1 MTILQKVRIAVLD
14 PYGTVLAHLD
24 NDVDKAMPYWS
35 DTLHTYLSGSAYTFG
50 FKTLTAH
57 EDAKYLVEGNKLS
70 FKYKDKGYHLTIMN
84 VEKSRNT
91 VIVEAYGLSLEL
103 TNEQIDAYKSPRAMS
118 FVEYIKAWGFERSF
132 TVRVN
137 EISNKSIRHDWD
149 GTSTVL
155 SRLYSL
161 ANVFDAEL
169 EFITE
174 LNDDY
179 SLKGVTLNV
188 YRKHSESYQGLGSNR
203 KGTIL
208 RYPNDIHSIVKTSDI
223 TELYT
228 GIRPTG
234 TDGLQLTSLNGK
246 KEYDAN
252 GNVEYMV
259 SGNNLLAPQAR
270 DRFPSTLLTDHSNDM
285 YAVEIWSYETKNVNT
300 LYGQA
305 LAELKKHVNPVVTYD
320 VDAYIDANIGDT
332 FTIEDTEYAP
342 VMYLQARIV
351 EQEISFTDRDRCK
364 TTFDNFT
371 EVASGISNEL
381 IDEMNRLIE
390 QNKTYQLVVSS
401 SNGTVLNEDT
411 ERTVLVALVK
421 DNGKDVTD
429 RFKINWYLNGEL
441 VSTANSIN
449 VEKSSLNPSLTYHVE
464 AVNDNDVVKAGYEL
478 TITKVQNGTSV
489 YIRETII
496 TYAVTDT
503 SQAKP
508 VKGWQTE
515 FPVVPLG
522 KYLWVCTQVFYSD
535 GSSTETYSVSH
546 NGTNG
551 TNGTNGKSS
560 YFHIKYSSVAKPTS
574 SSQMSETPDIY
585 IGTYVDYTQND
596 SNDPSKYTWS
606 RFQGIQGE
614 KGEQGIPGKD
624 GKDGVAGEAALSF
637 KLLSSQGQ
645 IFKNKSIKT
654 TLTLEVRR
662 GSKKLTS
669 SEVKNLGT
677 VQWFKNDARQT
688 GSDLTL
694 SVSESD
700 TVLNTNYSVQVINA
714 KNEILGSDTISL
726 ASVTDIQGI
735 YRFYHLGP
743 DKPEVP
749 TSYPPSNT
757 VWSRTEPEYTLG
769 NTDNL
774 YYVDCTLFVNLSF
787 SYGHVQLSSD
797 YDASKKVYA
806 EALARIDNAV
816 KVTDSQ
822 IGKEKDALRTEVWE
836 KYYDKENLDSQFGK
850 ISTKLEQTKNS
861 VNIEFTNFKTDFEA
875 SKKQNIA
882 SFNEI
887 HKFIRFIDGN
897 IYIGVEGNPIQLI
910 EKNDRLSF
918 VQGGA
923 EVAYF
928 SNNKL
933 YVNDGQFNSTLRIG
947 NFEFSPRPNGS
958 LDFKKVSGN

>member
-1 MTILQKVRIAVLD
+1 MTVLQKVRIAVLD

-70 FKYKDKGYHLTIMN
+70 FKYKDKGYYLTIMN
-84 VEKSRNT
+84 VEKSRKT
-91 VIVEAYGLSLEL
+91 VMVEAYGLSLEL

-132 TVRVN
+132 TVRIN
-137 EISNKSIRHDWD
+137 EVSNKSISHDWE
-149 GTSTVL
+149 GTATVL

-188 YRKHSESYQGLGSNR
+188 YRKHSGSYQGLGSNR
-203 KGTIL
+203 TGTIL

-305 LAELKKHVNPVVTYD
+305 LAELKKHVNPIVTYD

-332 FTIEDTEYAP
+332 FTIEDTEYTPA
-342 VMYLQARIV
+342 MYLQARIV

-371 EVASGISNEL
+371 EMASGISNEL

-401 SNGTVLNEDT
+401 SNGTVLNEDI

-421 DNGKDVTD
+421 DNGKDITD
-429 RFKINWYLNGEL
+429 QFKINWYLDGEL

-464 AVNDNDVVKAGYEL
+464 AVNDKGVVKASYEL
-478 TITKVQNGTSV
+478 TVTKVQNGTSV
-489 YIRETII
+489 YIKKTIV

-503 SQAKP
+503 AQDKP
-508 VKGWQTE
+508 ITGWQTE

-551 TNGTNGKSS
+551 
-560 YFHIKYSSVAKPTS
+560 
-574 SSQMSETPDIY
+574 
-585 IGTYVDYTQND
+585 
-596 SNDPSKYTWS
+596 
-606 RFQGIQGE
+606 
-614 KGEQGIPGKD
+614 KD
-624 GKDGVAGEAALSF
+624 GKDGAAGEAALSF

-677 VQWFKNDARQT
+677 VQWFKNDTRQT

-700 TVLNTNYSVQVINA
+700 SVLNTNYSVQVINA

-743 DKPEVP
+743 DKPDVP
-749 TSYPPSNT
+749 TSYPPSDT

-769 NTDNL
+769 NADNL

-787 SYGHVQLSSD
+787 SYGLVQLSSD
-797 YDASKKVYA
+797 YEASKKVYA
-806 EALARIDNAV
+806 DALARIDNAV
-816 KVTDSQ
+816 KITDLQ
-822 IGKEKDALRTEVWE
+822 IGKEKNALRTEISE
-836 KYYDKENLDSQFGK
+836 KYYDKENLDSQFGE

-861 VNIEFTNFKTDFEA
+861 VNIEFTNFKTDID
-875 SKKQNIA
+875 SSIKQNNV
-882 SFNEI
+882 SFTEI
-887 HKFIRFIDGN
+887 HKYIRFIDGN
-897 IYIGVEGNPIQLI
+897 IYLGAEDNPIQLI
-910 EKNDRLSF
+910 EKNDRISF
-918 VQGGA
+918 VQAGS

-928 SNNKL
+928 SNNKM
-933 YVNDGQFNSTLRIG
+933 YVNDGQFNNTLRIG

-958 LDFKKVSGN
+958 LDFKKWSGN

>member
-1 MTILQKVRIAVLD
+1 MTVLQKVRIAVLD

-84 VEKSRNT
+84 VEKSRKT
-91 VIVEAYGLSLEL
+91 VMVEAYGLSLEL

-118 FVEYIKAWGFERSF
+118 FVEYIRAWGFERSF
-132 TVRVN
+132 TVRIN
-137 EISNKSIRHDWD
+137 EVSNKSISHDWE
-149 GTSTVL
+149 GTATVL

-169 EFITE
+169 EFVTE

-188 YRKHSESYQGLGSNR
+188 YRKHSDSYQGLGSNR
-203 KGTIL
+203 TGTIL

-305 LAELKKHVNPVVTYD
+305 LAELKKHVNPIVTYD

-332 FTIEDTEYAP
+332 FTIEDTEYTPA
-342 VMYLQARIV
+342 MYLQARVV

-371 EVASGISNEL
+371 EMASGISNEL

-429 RFKINWYLNGEL
+429 QFKINWYLDGEL

-464 AVNDNDVVKAGYEL
+464 AVNDKGVVKASYEL
-478 TITKVQNGTSV
+478 TVTKVQNGTSV
-489 YIRETII
+489 YIKKTIV
-496 TYAVTDT
+496 TYAVTD
-503 SQAKP
+503 SAQDKP
-508 VKGWQTE
+508 ITGWQTE

-551 TNGTNGKSS
+551 TNG
-560 YFHIKYSSVAKPTS
+560 
-574 SSQMSETPDIY
+574 
-585 IGTYVDYTQND
+585 
-596 SNDPSKYTWS
+596 
-606 RFQGIQGE
+606 
-614 KGEQGIPGKD
+614 KD

-662 GSKKLTS
+662 GAKKLTS

-677 VQWFKNDARQT
+677 VQWFKNNTRQT

-700 TVLNTNYSVQVINA
+700 SVLNTNYSVQVINA

-749 TSYPPSNT
+749 TSYPPSDT

-787 SYGHVQLSSD
+787 SYGLVQLSSD
-797 YDASKKVYA
+797 YEASKRVYA
-806 EALARIDNAV
+806 DALARIDNAV
-816 KVTDSQ
+816 KITDSQ
-822 IGKEKDALRTEVWE
+822 ISKEKDALRTEIWE
-836 KYYDKENLDSQFGK
+836 KYYDKESLDSQFGE
-850 ISTKLEQTKNS
+850 ISTKIEQTKNS
-861 VNIEFTNFKTDFEA
+861 VNVEFTNFKTDLDA

-887 HKFIRFIDGN
+887 HKYIRFIDGN

-933 YVNDGQFNSTLRIG
+933 YVNDGQFNNTLRIG

>member
-1 MTILQKVRIAVLD
+1 MTVLQKVRIAVLD

-84 VEKSRNT
+84 VEKSRKT

-132 TVRVN
+132 TVRIN
-137 EISNKSIRHDWD
+137 EVSNKSIRHDWD
-149 GTSTVL
+149 GTATVL

-188 YRKHSESYQGLGSNR
+188 YRKHSGSNQGLGTNR
-203 KGTIL
+203 TGTIL

-342 VMYLQARIV
+342 AMYLQARIV

-429 RFKINWYLNGEL
+429 QFKINWYLDGEL

-464 AVNDNDVVKAGYEL
+464 AVNDKGVVKASYEL
-478 TITKVQNGTSV
+478 TVTKVQNGTSV
-489 YIRETII
+489 YIKKTIV

-503 SQAKP
+503 AQDKP
-508 VKGWQTE
+508 VTGWKTE

-551 TNGTNGKSS
+551 TNGTN
-560 YFHIKYSSVAKPTS
+560 
-574 SSQMSETPDIY
+574 
-585 IGTYVDYTQND
+585 
-596 SNDPSKYTWS
+596 
-606 RFQGIQGE
+606 
-614 KGEQGIPGKD
+614 GKD

-677 VQWFKNDARQT
+677 VQWFKNDTRQT

-694 SVSESD
+694 SVSEPDS
-700 TVLNTNYSVQVINA
+700 VLNTNYSVQVINA

-743 DKPEVP
+743 DRPEVP
-749 TSYPPSNT
+749 TSYPPSDT

-774 YYVDCTLFVNLSF
+774 YYVDCTVFVNLSF
-787 SYGHVQLSSD
+787 SYGLVQLSSD
-797 YDASKKVYA
+797 YEASKKVYA
-806 EALARIDNAV
+806 DALARIDNAV
-816 KVTDSQ
+816 KITDSQ
-822 IGKEKDALRTEVWE
+822 INKEKDAIRTEISE
-836 KYYDKENLDSQFGK
+836 KYYDKENLDSQFGE

-861 VNIEFTNFKTDFEA
+861 VNIEFTNFKTDID
-875 SKKQNIA
+875 SSIKQNNV
-882 SFNEI
+882 SFTEI
-887 HKFIRFIDGN
+887 HKYIRFIDGN
-897 IYIGVEGNPIQLI
+897 IYLGAEDNPIQLI
-910 EKNDRLSF
+910 EKNDRISF
-918 VQGGA
+918 VQAGS

-928 SNNKL
+928 SNNKM
-933 YVNDGQFNSTLRIG
+933 YVNDGQFNNTLRIG

-958 LDFKKVSGN
+958 LDFKKWSGN

>member
-1 MTILQKVRIAVLD
+1 MTVLQKVRIAVLD

-84 VEKSRNT
+84 VEKSRKT

-132 TVRVN
+132 TVRIN
-137 EISNKSIRHDWD
+137 EVSNKSIRHDWG
-149 GTSTVL
+149 GTATVL

-188 YRKHSESYQGLGSNR
+188 YRKHSGSNQGLGSNR
-203 KGTIL
+203 TGTIL

-305 LAELKKHVNPVVTYD
+305 LAELKKHVNPIVTYD
-320 VDAYIDANIGDT
+320 VDAYIDADIGDT

-342 VMYLQARIV
+342 AMYLQARIV

-429 RFKINWYLNGEL
+429 QFKINWYLDGEL

-449 VEKSSLNPSLTYHVE
+449 VEKSSLNSSLTYHVE
-464 AVNDNDVVKAGYEL
+464 AVNDKGIVKASYEL
-478 TITKVQNGTSV
+478 TVTKVQNGTSV
-489 YIRETII
+489 YIKKTIV

-503 SQAKP
+503 AQDKP
-508 VKGWQTE
+508 VTGWKTE

-551 TNGTNGKSS
+551 TNGTNGK
-560 YFHIKYSSVAKPTS
+560 
-574 SSQMSETPDIY
+574 
-585 IGTYVDYTQND
+585 
-596 SNDPSKYTWS
+596 
-606 RFQGIQGE
+606 
-614 KGEQGIPGKD
+614 D
-624 GKDGVAGEAALSF
+624 GKDGAAGEAALSF

-645 IFKNKSIKT
+645 IFKNKSIRT

-669 SEVKNLGT
+669 SEVKSLGT
-677 VQWFKNDARQT
+677 VQWFKNDTRQT

-700 TVLNTNYSVQVINA
+700 SVLNTNYSVQVINA

-749 TSYPPSNT
+749 TSYPPSDT

-769 NTDNL
+769 NADNL

-787 SYGHVQLSSD
+787 SYGLVQLSSD
-797 YDASKKVYA
+797 YEASKKVYA
-806 EALARIDNAV
+806 DALARIDNAV
-816 KVTDSQ
+816 KITDSQ
-822 IGKEKDALRTEVWE
+822 ISKEKDALRTEIWE
-836 KYYDKENLDSQFGK
+836 KYYDKENLDSQFGE

-861 VNIEFTNFKTDFEA
+861 VNVEFTNFKTDLDA

-887 HKFIRFIDGN
+887 HKYIRFIDGN

-933 YVNDGQFNSTLRIG
+933 YVNDGQFNNTLRIG

-958 LDFKKVSGN
+958 LDFKKASGN

>member
-1 MTILQKVRIAVLD
+1 MTVLQKVRIAVLD

-24 NDVDKAMPYWS
+24 NAVDKAMPYWS

-50 FKTLTAH
+50 FKTFTAH

-70 FKYKDKGYHLTIMN
+70 FKYKNKGYHLTIMN
-84 VEKSRNT
+84 VEKSRKT
-91 VIVEAYGLSLEL
+91 VMVEAYGLSLEL
-103 TNEQIDAYKSPRAMS
+103 TNEQIDAYKSPKAMT

-132 TVRVN
+132 TVRIN
-137 EISNKSIRHDWD
+137 EVSNKSISHEWE
-149 GTSTVL
+149 GTATVL
-155 SRLYSL
+155 GRLYSL

-179 SLKGVTLNV
+179 SLKDVTLNV
-188 YRKHSESYQGLGSNR
+188 YRKHSDSYQGLGSNR
-203 KGTIL
+203 TGTIL

-234 TDGLQLTSLNGK
+234 TDGLQLNSLNGK
-246 KEYDAN
+246 KEYDSN
-252 GNVEYMV
+252 GNVEYIV
-259 SGNNLLAPQAR
+259 SGNNILAPQAR
-270 DRFPSTLLTDHSNDM
+270 NRFPSTLLTDHSNDM

-342 VMYLQARIV
+342 TMYLQARIV

-429 RFKINWYLNGEL
+429 QFKINWYLDSEL

-464 AVNDNDVVKAGYEL
+464 AVNDKGVVKASYEL
-478 TITKVQNGTSV
+478 TVTKVQNGTSV
-489 YIRETII
+489 YIKKTIV

-503 SQAKP
+503 AQDKP
-508 VKGWQTE
+508 VTGWKTE

-551 TNGTNGKSS
+551 TNG
-560 YFHIKYSSVAKPTS
+560 
-574 SSQMSETPDIY
+574 
-585 IGTYVDYTQND
+585 
-596 SNDPSKYTWS
+596 
-606 RFQGIQGE
+606 
-614 KGEQGIPGKD
+614 KD
-624 GKDGVAGEAALSF
+624 GKDGAAGEAALSF

-669 SEVKNLGT
+669 SEVKNLGAI
-677 VQWFKNDARQT
+677 QWFKNDTRQT

-694 SVSESD
+694 RVSESD
-700 TVLNTNYSVQVINA
+700 SVLNTNYSVQVINA

-749 TSYPPSNT
+749 TSYPPSDT

-787 SYGHVQLSSD
+787 SYGLVQLSSD
-797 YDASKKVYA
+797 YEASKKVYA
-806 EALARIDNAV
+806 DALARIDNAV
-816 KVTDSQ
+816 KITDSQ
-822 IGKEKDALRTEVWE
+822 INREKDAIRTEISE
-836 KYYDKENLDSQFGK
+836 KYYDKENLDSQFGE

-861 VNIEFTNFKTDFEA
+861 VNIEFTNFKADID
-875 SKKQNIA
+875 SSIKQNNV
-882 SFNEI
+882 SFTEI
-887 HKFIRFIDGN
+887 HKYIRFIDGN
-897 IYIGVEGNPIQLI
+897 IYLGAEDNPIQLI
-910 EKNDRLSF
+910 EKNDRISF
-918 VQGGA
+918 VQAGS

-928 SNNKL
+928 SNNKM
-933 YVNDGQFNSTLRIG
+933 YVNDGQFNNTLRIG

-958 LDFKKVSGN
+958 LDFKKWSDN

>member
-1 MTILQKVRIAVLD
+1 MTVLQKVRIAVLD

-84 VEKSRNT
+84 VEKSRKT

-132 TVRVN
+132 TVRIN
-137 EISNKSIRHDWD
+137 EVSNKSISHDWE
-149 GTSTVL
+149 GTATVL

-188 YRKHSESYQGLGSNR
+188 YRKHSGSNQGLGSNR
-203 KGTIL
+203 TGTIL
-208 RYPNDIHSIVKTSDI
+208 RYPNDILSIVKTSDI

-300 LYGQA
+300 LYGHA
-305 LAELKKHVNPVVTYD
+305 LAELKKHVNPIVTYD

-342 VMYLQARIV
+342 AMYLQARIV

-401 SNGTVLNEDT
+401 SNGTVLNEDA

-421 DNGKDVTD
+421 DNGKDITD
-429 RFKINWYLNGEL
+429 QFTINWYLDGEL

-449 VEKSSLNPSLTYHVE
+449 VEKSNLNPSLTYHVE
-464 AVNDNDVVKAGYEL
+464 AVNDKGVVKASYEL
-478 TITKVQNGTSV
+478 TVTKVQNGTSV
-489 YIRETII
+489 YIKKTIV

-503 SQAKP
+503 AQDKP
-508 VKGWQTE
+508 TTGWQTD

-535 GSSTETYSVSH
+535 RSSTETYSVSH

-551 TNGTNGKSS
+551 TNGTNGK
-560 YFHIKYSSVAKPTS
+560 
-574 SSQMSETPDIY
+574 
-585 IGTYVDYTQND
+585 
-596 SNDPSKYTWS
+596 
-606 RFQGIQGE
+606 
-614 KGEQGIPGKD
+614 D
-624 GKDGVAGEAALSF
+624 GKDGAAGEAALSF

-662 GSKKLTS
+662 GSKKLTNS
-669 SEVKNLGT
+669 DVKSLGT
-677 VQWFKNDARQT
+677 VQWFKNDTRQT

-700 TVLNTNYSVQVINA
+700 SVLNVNYSVQVINS

-743 DKPEVP
+743 DKPDVP
-749 TSYPPSNT
+749 TSYPPSDT

-769 NTDNL
+769 NADNL

-787 SYGHVQLSSD
+787 SYGLVQLSSD
-797 YDASKKVYA
+797 YEASKKVYA
-806 EALARIDNAV
+806 DALARIDNAV
-816 KVTDSQ
+816 KITDSQ
-822 IGKEKDALRTEVWE
+822 ISKEKDALRTEIWE
-836 KYYDKENLDSQFGK
+836 KYYDKESLDSQFGE
-850 ISTKLEQTKNS
+850 ISTKIEQTKNS
-861 VNIEFTNFKTDFEA
+861 VNVEFTNFKTDLDA

-887 HKFIRFIDGN
+887 HKYIRFIDGN

-933 YVNDGQFNSTLRIG
+933 YVNDGQFNNTLRIG

>member
-1 MTILQKVRIAVLD
+1 MTVLQKVRIAVLD

-84 VEKSRNT
+84 VEKSRKT
-91 VIVEAYGLSLEL
+91 VMVEAYGLSLEL

-137 EISNKSIRHDWD
+137 EVSNKSIRHDWE
-149 GTSTVL
+149 GTATVL

-188 YRKHSESYQGLGSNR
+188 YRKHSGSNQGLGSNR
-203 KGTIL
+203 TGTIL

-305 LAELKKHVNPVVTYD
+305 LAELKKHVNPIVTYD

-342 VMYLQARIV
+342 AMYLQARIV

-429 RFKINWYLNGEL
+429 QFKINWYLDGEL

-449 VEKSSLNPSLTYHVE
+449 VEKSNLNPSLTYHVE
-464 AVNDNDVVKAGYEL
+464 AVNDKGVVKASYEL
-478 TITKVQNGTSV
+478 TVTKVQNGTSV
-489 YIRETII
+489 YIKKTIV

-503 SQAKP
+503 AQDKP
-508 VKGWQTE
+508 VTGWQTE

-551 TNGTNGKSS
+551 TNGAN
-560 YFHIKYSSVAKPTS
+560 
-574 SSQMSETPDIY
+574 
-585 IGTYVDYTQND
+585 
-596 SNDPSKYTWS
+596 
-606 RFQGIQGE
+606 
-614 KGEQGIPGKD
+614 GKD

-677 VQWFKNDARQT
+677 VQWFKNDTRQT
-688 GSDLTL
+688 GSDLIL

-700 TVLNTNYSVQVINA
+700 SVLNTNYSVQVINA

-743 DKPEVP
+743 DRPEVP
-749 TSYPPSNT
+749 TSYPPSDT

-787 SYGHVQLSSD
+787 SYGLVQLSSD
-797 YDASKKVYA
+797 YEASKKVYA
-806 EALARIDNAV
+806 DALARIDNAV
-816 KVTDSQ
+816 KITDSQ
-822 IGKEKDALRTEVWE
+822 IGKEKDALRTEISE
-836 KYYDKENLDSQFGK
+836 KYYDKENLDSQFGE

-861 VNIEFTNFKTDFEA
+861 VNVEFTNFKTDLDA

-887 HKFIRFIDGN
+887 HKYIRFIDGN

-933 YVNDGQFNSTLRIG
+933 YVNDGQFNNTLRIG

-958 LDFKKVSGN
+958 LDFKKWSGN

>member
-1 MTILQKVRIAVLD
+1 MTVLQKVRIAVLD

-84 VEKSRNT
+84 VEKSRKT
-91 VIVEAYGLSLEL
+91 VMVEAYGLSLEL
-103 TNEQIDAYKSPRAMS
+103 TNEQIDAYKSPKAMT

-132 TVRVN
+132 TVRIN
-137 EISNKSIRHDWD
+137 EVSNKSISHDWE
-149 GTSTVL
+149 GTATVL
-155 SRLYSL
+155 GRLYSL
-161 ANVFDAEL
+161 ANVFGAEL
-169 EFITE
+169 EFVTE

-179 SLKGVTLNV
+179 SLKDVTLNV
-188 YRKHSESYQGLGSNR
+188 YRKHSDSYQGLGSNR
-203 KGTIL
+203 TGTIL

-342 VMYLQARIV
+342 TMYLQARIV

-390 QNKTYQLVVSS
+390 KNKTYQLVVSS

-421 DNGKDVTD
+421 DNGKDITD
-429 RFKINWYLNGEL
+429 QFKINWYLDGEL

-464 AVNDNDVVKAGYEL
+464 AVNDKGVVKASYEL
-478 TITKVQNGTSV
+478 TVTKVQNGTSV
-489 YIRETII
+489 YIKKAIV

-503 SQAKP
+503 AQDKP
-508 VKGWQTE
+508 VTGWQKD

-551 TNGTNGKSS
+551 TNGTN
-560 YFHIKYSSVAKPTS
+560 
-574 SSQMSETPDIY
+574 
-585 IGTYVDYTQND
+585 
-596 SNDPSKYTWS
+596 
-606 RFQGIQGE
+606 
-614 KGEQGIPGKD
+614 GKD

-669 SEVKNLGT
+669 SEVKNLGDIH
-677 VQWFKNDARQT
+677 WFKNDTRQT

-700 TVLNTNYSVQVINA
+700 SVLNTNYSVQVINA

-743 DKPEVP
+743 DRPEVP
-749 TSYPPSNT
+749 TSYPPSDT

-787 SYGHVQLSSD
+787 SYGLVQLSSD
-797 YDASKKVYA
+797 YEASKKVYA
-806 EALARIDNAV
+806 DALARIDNAV
-816 KVTDSQ
+816 KITDSQ
-822 IGKEKDALRTEVWE
+822 ISKEKDALRTEISE
-836 KYYDKENLDSQFGK
+836 KYYDKENLDSQFGE

-861 VNIEFTNFKTDFEA
+861 FNFEFTNFKTDLDA

-887 HKFIRFIDGN
+887 HKYIRFIDGN

-933 YVNDGQFNSTLRIG
+933 YVNDGLFNNTLRIG

>member
-1 MTILQKVRIAVLD
+1 MTVLQKVRIAVLD

-24 NDVDKAMPYWS
+24 NAVDKAMPYWS

-50 FKTLTAH
+50 FKTFTAH

-84 VEKSRNT
+84 VEKSRKT
-91 VIVEAYGLSLEL
+91 VMVEAYGLSLEL

-132 TVRVN
+132 TVRIN
-137 EISNKSIRHDWD
+137 EVSNKSIRHDWE
-149 GTSTVL
+149 GTATVL

-188 YRKHSESYQGLGSNR
+188 YRKHSDSYQGLGSNR
-203 KGTIL
+203 TGTIL

-285 YAVEIWSYETKNVNT
+285 YAVEIWSYETKNVNA

-305 LAELKKHVNPVVTYD
+305 LAELKKHVNPIVTYD

-342 VMYLQARIV
+342 TMYLQARIV

-429 RFKINWYLNGEL
+429 QFKINWYIDGEL

-464 AVNDNDVVKAGYEL
+464 AVNDKGVVKASYEL
-478 TITKVQNGTSV
+478 TVTKVQNGTSV
-489 YIRETII
+489 YIKKTIV

-503 SQAKP
+503 AQDKP
-508 VKGWQTE
+508 VTGWKTE

-551 TNGTNGKSS
+551 TN
-560 YFHIKYSSVAKPTS
+560 
-574 SSQMSETPDIY
+574 
-585 IGTYVDYTQND
+585 
-596 SNDPSKYTWS
+596 
-606 RFQGIQGE
+606 
-614 KGEQGIPGKD
+614 GKD

-677 VQWFKNDARQT
+677 IQWFKNDTRQT
-688 GSDLTL
+688 GSNLTL

-700 TVLNTNYSVQVINA
+700 SVLNTNYSVQVINS

-743 DKPEVP
+743 DRPEVP
-749 TSYPPSNT
+749 TSYPPSDT
-757 VWSRTEPEYTLG
+757 IWSRTEPEYTLG

-774 YYVDCTLFVNLSF
+774 YYVDCTVFVNLSF
-787 SYGHVQLSSD
+787 SYGLVQLSSD
-797 YDASKKVYA
+797 YEASKKVYA
-806 EALARIDNAV
+806 DALARIDNAV
-816 KVTDSQ
+816 KITGSQ
-822 IGKEKDALRTEVWE
+822 ISKEKDALRTEIWE
-836 KYYDKENLDSQFGK
+836 KYYDKESLDSQFGE
-850 ISTKLEQTKNS
+850 ISTKIEQAKNS
-861 VNIEFTNFKTDFEA
+861 VNIEFTNFKTDLDA

-887 HKFIRFIDGN
+887 HKYIRFIDGN

-933 YVNDGQFNSTLRIG
+933 YVNDGQFNNTLRIG

>member
-1 MTILQKVRIAVLD
+1 MTVLQKVRIAVLD

-84 VEKSRNT
+84 VEKSRKT
-91 VIVEAYGLSLEL
+91 VMVEAYGLSLEL

-132 TVRVN
+132 TVRIN
-137 EISNKSIRHDWD
+137 EVSNKSIRHDWD
-149 GTSTVL
+149 GTATVL

-188 YRKHSESYQGLGSNR
+188 YRKHSGSNQGLGSNR
-203 KGTIL
+203 TGTIL

-234 TDGLQLTSLNGK
+234 TDGLQLASLNGK

-252 GNVEYMV
+252 GNVEYIV
-259 SGNNLLAPQAR
+259 SGNNILAPQAR
-270 DRFPSTLLTDHSNDM
+270 NRFPSTLLTDHSNDM

-342 VMYLQARIV
+342 TMYLQARIV

-390 QNKTYQLVVSS
+390 KNKTYQLVVSS

-429 RFKINWYLNGEL
+429 QFKINWYLDGEL

-464 AVNDNDVVKAGYEL
+464 AVNDKGVVKASYEL
-478 TITKVQNGTSV
+478 TVTKVQNGTSV
-489 YIRETII
+489 YIKKTIV

-503 SQAKP
+503 AQDKP
-508 VKGWQTE
+508 VTGWKTE

-551 TNGTNGKSS
+551 TNG
-560 YFHIKYSSVAKPTS
+560 
-574 SSQMSETPDIY
+574 
-585 IGTYVDYTQND
+585 
-596 SNDPSKYTWS
+596 
-606 RFQGIQGE
+606 
-614 KGEQGIPGKD
+614 KD
-624 GKDGVAGEAALSF
+624 GKDGAAGEAALSF

-669 SEVKNLGT
+669 SEVKNLGAI
-677 VQWFKNDARQT
+677 QWFKNDTRQT

-700 TVLNTNYSVQVINA
+700 SVLNTNYSVQVINA

-749 TSYPPSNT
+749 TSYPPSDT

-787 SYGHVQLSSD
+787 SYGLVQLSSD
-797 YDASKKVYA
+797 YEASKKVYA
-806 EALARIDNAV
+806 DALARIDNAV
-816 KVTDSQ
+816 KITDSQ
-822 IGKEKDALRTEVWE
+822 INKEKDALRTEISE
-836 KYYDKENLDSQFGK
+836 KYYDKENLDSQFGE

-861 VNIEFTNFKTDFEA
+861 VNIEFTNFKTDID
-875 SKKQNIA
+875 SSIKQNNV
-882 SFNEI
+882 SFTEI
-887 HKFIRFIDGN
+887 HKYIRFIDGN
-897 IYIGVEGNPIQLI
+897 IYLGAEDNPIQLI
-910 EKNDRLSF
+910 EKNDRISF
-918 VQGGA
+918 VQAGS

-928 SNNKL
+928 SNNKM
-933 YVNDGQFNSTLRIG
+933 YVNDGQFNNTLRIG

-958 LDFKKVSGN
+958 LDFKKWSGN

>member
-1 MTILQKVRIAVLD
+1 MTVLQKVRIAVLD

-50 FKTLTAH
+50 FKTFTTH

-84 VEKSRNT
+84 VEKSRKT
-91 VIVEAYGLSLEL
+91 VMVEAYGLSLEL

-132 TVRVN
+132 TVRIN
-137 EISNKSIRHDWD
+137 EVSNKSIRHDWE
-149 GTSTVL
+149 GTATVL
-155 SRLYSL
+155 GRLYSL
-161 ANVFDAEL
+161 ANVFGAEL

-179 SLKGVTLNV
+179 SLKDVTLNV
-188 YRKHSESYQGLGSNR
+188 YRKHSDSYQGLGSNR
-203 KGTIL
+203 TGTIL

-390 QNKTYQLVVSS
+390 KNKTYQLVVSS

-421 DNGKDVTD
+421 DNGKDITD
-429 RFKINWYLNGEL
+429 QFKINWYLDGEL
-441 VSTANSIN
+441 VSTASSIN

-464 AVNDNDVVKAGYEL
+464 AVNDKGVVKASYEL
-478 TITKVQNGTSV
+478 TVTKVQNGTSV
-489 YIRETII
+489 YIKKTIV

-503 SQAKP
+503 AQDKP
-508 VKGWQTE
+508 VTGWQTE

-551 TNGTNGKSS
+551 TNG
-560 YFHIKYSSVAKPTS
+560 
-574 SSQMSETPDIY
+574 
-585 IGTYVDYTQND
+585 
-596 SNDPSKYTWS
+596 
-606 RFQGIQGE
+606 
-614 KGEQGIPGKD
+614 KD
-624 GKDGVAGEAALSF
+624 GKDGAAGEAALSF

-662 GSKKLTS
+662 GPKKLTS
-669 SEVKNLGT
+669 SEVKSLGT
-677 VQWFKNDARQT
+677 VQWFKNDTRQT

-700 TVLNTNYSVQVINA
+700 SVLNTNYSVQVINA

-749 TSYPPSNT
+749 TSYPPSDT

-774 YYVDCTLFVNLSF
+774 YYVDCTVFVNLSF
-787 SYGHVQLSSD
+787 SYGLVQLSSD
-797 YDASKKVYA
+797 YEASKKVYA
-806 EALARIDNAV
+806 DALARIDNAV

-822 IGKEKDALRTEVWE
+822 ISTAKDAIRTEISE
-836 KYYDKENLDSQFGK
+836 KYYDKENLDSQFGE
-850 ISTKLEQTKNS
+850 ISTAISQTKNS
-861 VNIEFTNFKTDFEA
+861 FNVEFTNFKTDFEA
-875 SKKQNIA
+875 SKKQNNA

-887 HKFIRFIDGN
+887 HKYIRLIDGN
-897 IYIGVEGNPIQLI
+897 IYIGIEGNPIQLI

-958 LDFKKVSGN
+958 LDFKKWSGN

>member
-1 MTILQKVRIAVLD
+1 MTVLQKVRIAVLD

-24 NDVDKAMPYWS
+24 NAVDKAMPYWS

-50 FKTLTAH
+50 FKTFTAH

-84 VEKSRNT
+84 VEKSRKT
-91 VIVEAYGLSLEL
+91 VMVEAYGLSLEL
-103 TNEQIDAYKSPRAMS
+103 TNEQIDAYKSPKAMT

-132 TVRVN
+132 TVRIN
-137 EISNKSIRHDWD
+137 EVSNKSISHEWE
-149 GTSTVL
+149 GTATVL
-155 SRLYSL
+155 GRLYSL

-179 SLKGVTLNV
+179 SLKDVTLNV
-188 YRKHSESYQGLGSNR
+188 YRKHSDSYQGLGSNR
-203 KGTIL
+203 TGTIL

-234 TDGLQLTSLNGK
+234 TDGLQLNSLNGK
-246 KEYDAN
+246 KEYDSN
-252 GNVEYMV
+252 GNVEYIV
-259 SGNNLLAPQAR
+259 SGNNILAPQAR
-270 DRFPSTLLTDHSNDM
+270 NRFPSTLLTDHSNDM

-342 VMYLQARIV
+342 TMYLQARIV

-390 QNKTYQLVVSS
+390 KNKTYQLVVSS

-429 RFKINWYLNGEL
+429 QFKINWYLDGEL
-441 VSTANSIN
+441 LSTANSIN

-464 AVNDNDVVKAGYEL
+464 AVNDKGVVKASYEL
-478 TITKVQNGTSV
+478 TVTKVQNGTSV
-489 YIRETII
+489 YIKKTIV

-503 SQAKP
+503 AQDKP
-508 VKGWQTE
+508 VTGWKTE

-522 KYLWVCTQVFYSD
+522 KYLWICTQVFYSD

-551 TNGTNGKSS
+551 TNG
-560 YFHIKYSSVAKPTS
+560 
-574 SSQMSETPDIY
+574 
-585 IGTYVDYTQND
+585 
-596 SNDPSKYTWS
+596 
-606 RFQGIQGE
+606 
-614 KGEQGIPGKD
+614 KD
-624 GKDGVAGEAALSF
+624 GKDGAAGEAALSF

-669 SEVKNLGT
+669 SEVKNLGAI
-677 VQWFKNDARQT
+677 QWFKNDTRQT

-700 TVLNTNYSVQVINA
+700 SVLNTNYLVQVINA

-735 YRFYHLGP
+735 YRFYHLSP

-749 TSYPPSNT
+749 TSYPPLDT

-774 YYVDCTLFVNLSF
+774 YYVDCTLFANLSF

-822 IGKEKDALRTEVWE
+822 ISKEKDALRTEVWE

-850 ISTKLEQTKNS
+850 ISTNLEQTKNS

-958 LDFKKVSGN
+958 IDFKKVSDN

>member
-1 MTILQKVRIAVLD
+1 MTVLQKVRIAVLD

-84 VEKSRNT
+84 VEKSRKT
-91 VIVEAYGLSLEL
+91 VMVEAYGLSLEL

-132 TVRVN
+132 TVRIN
-137 EISNKSIRHDWD
+137 EVSNKSIRHDWD
-149 GTSTVL
+149 GTATVL

-161 ANVFDAEL
+161 SNVFDAEL

-188 YRKHSESYQGLGSNR
+188 YRKHSDSYQGLGSNR
-203 KGTIL
+203 TGTIL

-259 SGNNLLAPQAR
+259 SGNTLLAPQAR

-305 LAELKKHVNPVVTYD
+305 LAELKKHVNPIVTYD

-332 FTIEDTEYAP
+332 FTIEDTEYTPA
-342 VMYLQARIV
+342 MYLQARVV

-371 EVASGISNEL
+371 EMASGISYEL

-401 SNGTVLNEDT
+401 SNGTVLNEDI

-421 DNGKDVTD
+421 DNGKDITD
-429 RFKINWYLNGEL
+429 QFKINWYLDGEL

-464 AVNDNDVVKAGYEL
+464 AVNDKGVVKASYEL
-478 TITKVQNGTSV
+478 TVTKVQNGTSV
-489 YIRETII
+489 YIKKTIV
-496 TYAVTDT
+496 TYAVTDMA
-503 SQAKP
+503 QDKP
-508 VKGWQTE
+508 ITGWQPE

-551 TNGTNGKSS
+551 TN
-560 YFHIKYSSVAKPTS
+560 
-574 SSQMSETPDIY
+574 
-585 IGTYVDYTQND
+585 
-596 SNDPSKYTWS
+596 
-606 RFQGIQGE
+606 
-614 KGEQGIPGKD
+614 GKD

-677 VQWFKNDARQT
+677 IQWFKNDTRQT
-688 GSDLTL
+688 GSDLIL

-700 TVLNTNYSVQVINA
+700 SVLNTNYSVQVINA

-726 ASVTDIQGI
+726 ASVTNVQGI

-749 TSYPPSNT
+749 VSYPPSNT

-774 YYVDCTLFVNLSF
+774 YYVDCTVFVNLSF
-787 SYGHVQLSSD
+787 SYGLVQLSSD
-797 YDASKKVYA
+797 YEASKKVYA

-816 KVTDSQ
+816 KITDLQ
-822 IGKEKDALRTEVWE
+822 ISKEKDALRTEIGE
-836 KYYDKENLDSQFGK
+836 KYYDKENLDSQFGE
-850 ISTKLEQTKNS
+850 ISTKLKQTKNS

-887 HKFIRFIDGN
+887 HKYIRFIDGN
-897 IYIGVEGNPIQLI
+897 ICIGVEGNPIQLI

-933 YVNDGQFNSTLRIG
+933 YVNDGQFNSTFRIG

>member
-1 MTILQKVRIAVLD
+1 MTVLQKVRIAVLD

-84 VEKSRNT
+84 VEKSRKT
-91 VIVEAYGLSLEL
+91 VMVEAYGLSLEL

-132 TVRVN
+132 TVRIN
-137 EISNKSIRHDWD
+137 EVSNKSISHDWE
-149 GTSTVL
+149 GTATVL

-188 YRKHSESYQGLGSNR
+188 YRKHSGSNQGLGSNR
-203 KGTIL
+203 TGTIL

-305 LAELKKHVNPVVTYD
+305 LAELKKHVNPIVTYD

-332 FTIEDTEYAP
+332 FTIEDTEYTPA
-342 VMYLQARIV
+342 MYLQARVV

-371 EVASGISNEL
+371 EMASGISNEL

-421 DNGKDVTD
+421 DNGKDITD
-429 RFKINWYLNGEL
+429 QFKINWYLDGEL
-441 VSTANSIN
+441 VSTAGSIN

-464 AVNDNDVVKAGYEL
+464 AVNDKGVVKASYEL
-478 TITKVQNGTSV
+478 TVTKVQNGTSV
-489 YIRETII
+489 YIKKTIV

-503 SQAKP
+503 AQDRPIA
-508 VKGWQTE
+508 GWQTE

-551 TNGTNGKSS
+551 TN
-560 YFHIKYSSVAKPTS
+560 
-574 SSQMSETPDIY
+574 
-585 IGTYVDYTQND
+585 
-596 SNDPSKYTWS
+596 
-606 RFQGIQGE
+606 
-614 KGEQGIPGKD
+614 GKD

-677 VQWFKNDARQT
+677 VQWFKNDTRQT
-688 GSDLTL
+688 GSDLIL

-700 TVLNTNYSVQVINA
+700 SVLNTNYSVQVINS

-749 TSYPPSNT
+749 TSYPPSDT

-769 NTDNL
+769 NADNL

-787 SYGHVQLSSD
+787 SYGLVQLSSD
-797 YDASKKVYA
+797 YEASKKVYA
-806 EALARIDNAV
+806 DALARIDNAV
-816 KVTDSQ
+816 KITDSQ
-822 IGKEKDALRTEVWE
+822 ISKEKDALRTEVWE
-836 KYYDKENLDSQFGK
+836 KYYDKESLDSQFGE
-850 ISTKLEQTKNS
+850 ISTKIEQTKNS
-861 VNIEFTNFKTDFEA
+861 VNVEFTNFKTDLDA

-887 HKFIRFIDGN
+887 HKYIRFIDGN

-933 YVNDGQFNSTLRIG
+933 YVNDGQFNNTLRIG

-958 LDFKKVSGN
+958 LDFKKASGN

>member
-1 MTILQKVRIAVLD
+1 MTVLQKVRIAVLD

-84 VEKSRNT
+84 VEKSRKT
-91 VIVEAYGLSLEL
+91 VMVEAYGLSLEL

-132 TVRVN
+132 TVRIN
-137 EISNKSIRHDWD
+137 EVSNKSISHDWE
-149 GTSTVL
+149 GTATVL

-169 EFITE
+169 EYITE

-188 YRKHSESYQGLGSNR
+188 YRKHSDSYQGLGSNR
-203 KGTIL
+203 TGTIL

-305 LAELKKHVNPVVTYD
+305 LAELKKHVNPIVTYD

-332 FTIEDTEYAP
+332 FTIEDTEYTPA
-342 VMYLQARIV
+342 MYLQARVV

-371 EVASGISNEL
+371 EMASGISNEL

-421 DNGKDVTD
+421 DNGKDITD
-429 RFKINWYLNGEL
+429 QFKINWYLDGEL
-441 VSTANSIN
+441 VSTTGSIN

-464 AVNDNDVVKAGYEL
+464 AVNDKGVVKASYEL
-478 TITKVQNGTSV
+478 TVTKVQNGTSV
-489 YIRETII
+489 YIKKTIV

-503 SQAKP
+503 AQDKP
-508 VKGWQTE
+508 TTGWQTD

-551 TNGTNGKSS
+551 TN
-560 YFHIKYSSVAKPTS
+560 
-574 SSQMSETPDIY
+574 
-585 IGTYVDYTQND
+585 
-596 SNDPSKYTWS
+596 
-606 RFQGIQGE
+606 
-614 KGEQGIPGKD
+614 GKD

-669 SEVKNLGT
+669 SEVKSLGT
-677 VQWFKNDARQT
+677 IQWFKNDTRQT
-688 GSDLTL
+688 GSDLIL

-700 TVLNTNYSVQVINA
+700 SVLNTNYSVQVINA

-743 DKPEVP
+743 DRPEVP
-749 TSYPPSNT
+749 TSYPPSDT

-774 YYVDCTLFVNLSF
+774 YYVDCTVFVNLSF
-787 SYGHVQLSSD
+787 SYGLVQLSSD
-797 YDASKKVYA
+797 YEASKKVYA
-806 EALARIDNAV
+806 DALARIDNAV

-822 IGKEKDALRTEVWE
+822 ISKEKEALRTEIWE
-836 KYYDKENLDSQFGK
+836 KYYDKENLDSQFGE

-887 HKFIRFIDGN
+887 HKYIRLIDGN

-947 NFEFSPRPNGS
+947 NFEFSPRPNGF

>member
-1 MTILQKVRIAVLD
+1 MTVLQKVRIAVLD

-84 VEKSRNT
+84 VEKSRKT

-132 TVRVN
+132 TVRIN
-137 EISNKSIRHDWD
+137 EVSNKSISHDWE
-149 GTSTVL
+149 GTATVL

-188 YRKHSESYQGLGSNR
+188 YRKHSDSYQGLGSNR
-203 KGTIL
+203 TGTIL

-305 LAELKKHVNPVVTYD
+305 LAELKKHVNPIVTYD

-342 VMYLQARIV
+342 AMYLQARIV

-381 IDEMNRLIE
+381 LDEMNRLLE

-421 DNGKDVTD
+421 DNGKDITD
-429 RFKINWYLNGEL
+429 QFKINWYLDGEL

-464 AVNDNDVVKAGYEL
+464 AVNDKGVVKASYEL
-478 TITKVQNGTSV
+478 TVTKVQNGTSV
-489 YIRETII
+489 YIKETNV

-503 SQAKP
+503 AQDKP
-508 VKGWQTE
+508 VTGWKTE

-551 TNGTNGKSS
+551 TNGTN
-560 YFHIKYSSVAKPTS
+560 
-574 SSQMSETPDIY
+574 
-585 IGTYVDYTQND
+585 
-596 SNDPSKYTWS
+596 
-606 RFQGIQGE
+606 
-614 KGEQGIPGKD
+614 GKD

-677 VQWFKNDARQT
+677 VQWFKNDTRQT

-700 TVLNTNYSVQVINA
+700 SVLNTNYSVQVINA

-743 DKPEVP
+743 DKPDVP
-749 TSYPPSNT
+749 TSYPPSDT
-757 VWSRTEPEYTLG
+757 IWSRTEPEYTLG

-774 YYVDCTLFVNLSF
+774 YYVDCTVFVNLSF
-787 SYGHVQLSSD
+787 SYGLVQLSSD
-797 YDASKKVYA
+797 YEASKKVYA
-806 EALARIDNAV
+806 DALARIDNAA
-816 KVTDSQ
+816 KIADSQ
-822 IGKEKDALRTEVWE
+822 ISKEKDALRTEIWE
-836 KYYDKENLDSQFGK
+836 KYYDKESLDSQFGE
-850 ISTKLEQTKNS
+850 ISTKIEQTKNS
-861 VNIEFTNFKTDFEA
+861 VNVEFTNFKTDLDA

-887 HKFIRFIDGN
+887 HKYIRFIDGN

>member
-1 MTILQKVRIAVLD
+1 MTVLQKVRIAVLD

-84 VEKSRNT
+84 VEKSRKT
-91 VIVEAYGLSLEL
+91 VMVEAYGLSLEL

-132 TVRVN
+132 TVRIN
-137 EISNKSIRHDWD
+137 EVSNKSISHDWE
-149 GTSTVL
+149 GTATVL

-188 YRKHSESYQGLGSNR
+188 YRKHSGSNQGLGTNR
-203 KGTIL
+203 TGTIL

-305 LAELKKHVNPVVTYD
+305 LAELKKHVNPIVTYD

-342 VMYLQARIV
+342 AMYLQARIV

-401 SNGTVLNEDT
+401 SNGTVLNEDI

-421 DNGKDVTD
+421 DNGKDITD
-429 RFKINWYLNGEL
+429 QFKINWYLDGEL
-441 VSTANSIN
+441 VSTASSIN

-464 AVNDNDVVKAGYEL
+464 AVNDKGVVKASYEL
-478 TITKVQNGTSV
+478 TVTKVQNGTSV
-489 YIRETII
+489 YIKKTIV

-503 SQAKP
+503 AQDKP
-508 VKGWQTE
+508 VTGWKTE

-551 TNGTNGKSS
+551 TNG
-560 YFHIKYSSVAKPTS
+560 
-574 SSQMSETPDIY
+574 
-585 IGTYVDYTQND
+585 
-596 SNDPSKYTWS
+596 
-606 RFQGIQGE
+606 
-614 KGEQGIPGKD
+614 KD
-624 GKDGVAGEAALSF
+624 GKDGVAGEAALNF

-669 SEVKNLGT
+669 SEVKSLGT
-677 VQWFKNDARQT
+677 IQWFKNDTRQT
-688 GSDLTL
+688 ESDLIL

-700 TVLNTNYSVQVINA
+700 SVLNTNYSVQVINA

-749 TSYPPSNT
+749 TSYPPSDT

-774 YYVDCTLFVNLSF
+774 YYVDCTVFVNLSF
-787 SYGHVQLSSD
+787 SYGLVQLSSD
-797 YDASKKVYA
+797 YEASKKVYA
-806 EALARIDNAV
+806 DALARIDNAV
-816 KVTDSQ
+816 KITDSQ
-822 IGKEKDALRTEVWE
+822 IGKEKDALRTEISE
-836 KYYDKENLDSQFGK
+836 KYYDKENLDSQFGE

-861 VNIEFTNFKTDFEA
+861 VNIEFMNFKTDFEA

-887 HKFIRFIDGN
+887 HKYIRFIDGN
-897 IYIGVEGNPIQLI
+897 IYIGVEGNPMQLI

-933 YVNDGQFNSTLRIG
+933 YVNDGQFNNTLRIG

-958 LDFKKVSGN
+958 LDFKKWSGN

>member
-1 MTILQKVRIAVLD
+1 MTVLQKVRIAVLD

-70 FKYKDKGYHLTIMN
+70 FKYKDKGYHLTIIN
-84 VEKSRNT
+84 VEKSRKT
-91 VIVEAYGLSLEL
+91 VMVEAYGLSLEL

-132 TVRVN
+132 TVRIN
-137 EISNKSIRHDWD
+137 EVSNKSIRHDWE
-149 GTSTVL
+149 GTATAL

-188 YRKHSESYQGLGSNR
+188 YRKHSGSNQGLGSNR
-203 KGTIL
+203 TGTVL

-234 TDGLQLTSLNGK
+234 TDGLQLNSLNGK
-246 KEYDAN
+246 KEYDSN

-259 SGNNLLAPQAR
+259 SGNNILAPQAR

-305 LAELKKHVNPVVTYD
+305 LAELKKHVNPIVTYD

-332 FTIEDTEYAP
+332 FTIEDTEYTPA
-342 VMYLQARIV
+342 MYLQARIV

-371 EVASGISNEL
+371 EMASGISNEL

-401 SNGTVLNEDT
+401 SNGTVLNEDI
-411 ERTVLVALVK
+411 ERTVLVTLVT

-429 RFKINWYLNGEL
+429 QFKINWYLDGEL

-464 AVNDNDVVKAGYEL
+464 AVNDKGVVKASYEL
-478 TITKVQNGTSV
+478 TVTKVQNGTSV
-489 YIRETII
+489 YIKKTIV

-503 SQAKP
+503 AQDKP
-508 VKGWQTE
+508 RTGWQTE

-551 TNGTNGKSS
+551 TNG
-560 YFHIKYSSVAKPTS
+560 
-574 SSQMSETPDIY
+574 
-585 IGTYVDYTQND
+585 
-596 SNDPSKYTWS
+596 
-606 RFQGIQGE
+606 
-614 KGEQGIPGKD
+614 KD
-624 GKDGVAGEAALSF
+624 GKDGVVGEAALSF

-654 TLTLEVRR
+654 ALTLEVRR

-677 VQWFKNDARQT
+677 VQWFKNDTRQT

-700 TVLNTNYSVQVINA
+700 SVLNANYSVQVINA

-743 DKPEVP
+743 DRPEVP
-749 TSYPPSNT
+749 TSYPPSDT

-787 SYGHVQLSSD
+787 SYGLVQLSSD
-797 YDASKKVYA
+797 YEASKKVYA
-806 EALARIDNAV
+806 DALARIDNAV
-816 KVTDSQ
+816 KITDSQ
-822 IGKEKDALRTEVWE
+822 ISKEKDALRTEIWE
-836 KYYDKENLDSQFGK
+836 KYYDKESLDSQFGE
-850 ISTKLEQTKNS
+850 ISTKIEQTKNS
-861 VNIEFTNFKTDFEA
+861 VNVEFTNFKTDLDA

-887 HKFIRFIDGN
+887 HKYIRFIDGN

-933 YVNDGQFNSTLRIG
+933 YVNDGQFNNTLRIG

>member
-1 MTILQKVRIAVLD
+1 MTVLQKVRIAVLD

-84 VEKSRNT
+84 VEKTRKT
-91 VIVEAYGLSLEL
+91 VMVEAYGLSLEL

-132 TVRVN
+132 TVRIN
-137 EISNKSIRHDWD
+137 EVSNKSISHDWE
-149 GTSTVL
+149 GTATVL

-188 YRKHSESYQGLGSNR
+188 YRKHSGSNQGLGSNR
-203 KGTIL
+203 TGTIL

-305 LAELKKHVNPVVTYD
+305 LAELKKHVNPIVTYD

-342 VMYLQARIV
+342 AMYLQARIV

-429 RFKINWYLNGEL
+429 QFKINWYLDGEL

-449 VEKSSLNPSLTYHVE
+449 VEKSNLNPSLTYHVE
-464 AVNDNDVVKAGYEL
+464 AVNDKGVVKASYEL
-478 TITKVQNGTSV
+478 TVTKVQNGTSV
-489 YIRETII
+489 YIKKTIV
-496 TYAVTDT
+496 TYAVTD
-503 SQAKP
+503 SAQDKP
-508 VKGWQTE
+508 TTGWQTE

-551 TNGTNGKSS
+551 TNG
-560 YFHIKYSSVAKPTS
+560 
-574 SSQMSETPDIY
+574 
-585 IGTYVDYTQND
+585 
-596 SNDPSKYTWS
+596 
-606 RFQGIQGE
+606 
-614 KGEQGIPGKD
+614 KD

-654 TLTLEVRR
+654 ILTLEVRR

-669 SEVKNLGT
+669 SEVKNLGAI
-677 VQWFKNDARQT
+677 QWFKNDTRQT

-700 TVLNTNYSVQVINA
+700 SVLNTNYSVQVINA

-743 DKPEVP
+743 DRPEVP
-749 TSYPPSNT
+749 TSYPPSDT

-787 SYGHVQLSSD
+787 SYGLVQLSSD
-797 YDASKKVYA
+797 YEASKKVYA
-806 EALARIDNAV
+806 DALARIDNAV
-816 KVTDSQ
+816 KITDSQ
-822 IGKEKDALRTEVWE
+822 ISKEKDALRTEIWE
-836 KYYDKENLDSQFGK
+836 KYYDKESLDSQFGE
-850 ISTKLEQTKNS
+850 ISTKIEQTKNS
-861 VNIEFTNFKTDFEA
+861 VNVEFTNFKTDLDA

-887 HKFIRFIDGN
+887 HKYIRFIDGN

-958 LDFKKVSGN
+958 LDFKKVSDN